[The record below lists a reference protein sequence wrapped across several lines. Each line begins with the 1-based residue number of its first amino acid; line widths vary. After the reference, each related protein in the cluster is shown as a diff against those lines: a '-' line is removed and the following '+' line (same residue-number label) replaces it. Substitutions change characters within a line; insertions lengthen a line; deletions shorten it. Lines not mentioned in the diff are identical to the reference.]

1 MTDIINSEDEKLD
14 EDVEELLALALEPE
28 AENSGDVNV
37 DQTGEGSSNPLVDQ
51 VRALVL
57 DSQVIKWGFRE
68 ELEKTPYNY
77 LKGEGLSN

>member
-37 DQTGEGSSNPLVDQ
+37 DQTVKAHPTLWLIKF
-51 VRALVL
+51 AL
-57 DSQVIKWGFRE
+57 
-68 ELEKTPYNY
+68 
-77 LKGEGLSN
+77 